1 MRIVVKAGAL
11 VLAVLASACAYL
23 PPVHLDATPG
33 DMEILAGQWKG
44 DYNSPALGRRGTIE
58 FKLEAGAGQAYG
70 AVVMTPQGAGRPYEP
85 NSLSREAEGARM
97 ASSQLLTI
105 RFVRAASGE
114 ITGMLDTYF
123 DPDRNC
129 QATTRFRGYHAKGVI
144 EGTFTTMFDCGAGEA
159 TGAWQVTHTKPKQ
172 TSRNFVDQ

>member
-1 MRIVVKAGAL
+1 MRIVAKAVGL
-11 VLAVLASACAYL
+11 VLTMFASACAYM

-33 DMEILAGQWKG
+33 DMEILVGQWKG

-58 FKLEAGAGQAYG
+58 FKLEAGEGQAYG

-85 NSLSREAEGARM
+85 NSLGREAEGARM
-97 ASSQLLTI
+97 PSTQLLTI

-114 ITGMLDTYF
+114 ITGMLDTYW

-144 EGTFTTMFDCGAGEA
+144 EGTFSTTFDCGTGEA
-159 TGAWQVTHTKPKQ
+159 SGTWQVTHTKPRQ
-172 TSRNFVDQ
+172 TSRNFVD